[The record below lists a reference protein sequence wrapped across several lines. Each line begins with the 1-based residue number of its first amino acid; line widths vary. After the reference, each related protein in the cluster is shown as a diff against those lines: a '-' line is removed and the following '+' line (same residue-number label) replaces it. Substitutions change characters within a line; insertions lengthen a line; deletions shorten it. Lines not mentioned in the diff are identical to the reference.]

1 MPLIYHLAGTCL
13 SVLRGYSTVLDGTV
27 KPRYK
32 HTLREE
38 GCMLI
43 GEVMLTASSYCKLV
57 NAWDLSLYAYWRGY
71 AYSGDAYSGDA
82 YSEVLPYKINFTTTN
97 SGTSY
102 IRLNCMKKSRRR
114 G

>member
-1 MPLIYHLAGTCL
+1 
-13 SVLRGYSTVLDGTV
+13 
-27 KPRYK
+27 
-32 HTLREE
+32 
-38 GCMLI
+38 MLI

-71 AYSGDAYSGDA
+71 AYSGDAYS
-82 YSEVLPYKINFTTTN
+82 EVLPYKINFTTTK